1 MESLQTKKIIR
12 FSNGDLELFSQA
24 SHDRNPLHLSDD
36 YARKTPFAN
45 RVVFGILG
53 GLFGLGHLQERAGMR
68 LSKIVLEFPAPIF
81 VDLPYSLE
89 INETTPGKSVIR
101 IFDGRRLMSKVT
113 AHFSPGKLSQIKAT
127 SPCAARTEAAL
138 LSISDLT
145 EGLQLEE
152 TYLPKID
159 VLRKLINKLNLS
171 QKGIGE
177 VEIAILLWASYFV
190 GMELPGTQAL
200 FSKLSLNLED
210 SFPDLIEPFSYKAS
224 LIQLDDRYN
233 LLRTRVELAASGMPL
248 AHGEIQSF
256 IRPAAPASTT
266 KSIEALMPRSDA
278 LQGKV
283 ALVTGASRGLGAAI
297 AQSLALQGCTV
308 LVNFLRS
315 RSEAEQLQTALA
327 DAPGEVVL
335 MQGDASELSWCRSA
349 QQEILEQYGKLD
361 FLFCNAC
368 PAILPLWVEPTAI
381 SRVNDYV
388 SKSLALMSVPM
399 SAFLHLLSE
408 NSGFVIV
415 ISSVVVSQSSPSDW
429 PHYTSA
435 KYAIEGLTKV
445 AAAEYPQTSFLLVR
459 PPKLLTDQTN
469 TPIGRQGAIS
479 AEQVA
484 VKVVERTKGVPF
496 PGQVEMMENLWEASE

>member
-1 MESLQTKKIIR
+1 MESLQVKNSLR
-12 FSNGDLELFSQA
+12 FSNCDLELFSQV

-53 GLFGLGHLQERAGMR
+53 GLFGLGRLKDRPGMK
-68 LSKIVLEFPAPIF
+68 LSKIILEFSAPLF
-81 VDLPYSLE
+81 VDLPYSVE
-89 INETTPGKSVIR
+89 VNEAAPEKAVIR

-113 AHFSPGKLSQIKAT
+113 AHFSPGTPSQIKTTAY
-127 SPCAARTEAAL
+127 CAVRTEAAR
-138 LSISDLT
+138 LSMSDLT
-145 EGLQLEE
+145 EGLQVDQ
-152 TYLPKID
+152 TYLPKMD
-159 VLRKLINKLNLS
+159 GFRKLTNTLNLS
-171 QKGIGE
+171 QKGIGD

-200 FSKLSLNLED
+200 FSKFSLNLED
-210 SFPDLIEPFSYKAS
+210 SIPDLTEAVSYRAS
-224 LIQLDDRYN
+224 LVQLDVRYN
-233 LLRTRVELAASGMPL
+233 LLRTSVELATDGVPL
-248 AHGEIQSF
+248 ARGEIQSF
-256 IRPAAPASTT
+256 IRPTPPTTTAASITT
-266 KSIEALMPRSDA
+266 LMSRSDY
-278 LQGKV
+278 LKGKV

-327 DAPGEVVL
+327 DAPGEIVL
-335 MQGDASELSWCRSA
+335 MQGDASNLSWCLSA
-349 QQEILEQYGKLD
+349 QQATLEKYGKLD
-361 FLFCNAC
+361 FLICNAC
-368 PAILPLWVEPTAI
+368 PAILPLWVEPTSIA
-381 SRVNDYV
+381 RVNDYV

-399 SAFLHLLSE
+399 SIFLNLLSK
-408 NSGFVIV
+408 NSGSMIV
-415 ISSVVVSQSSPSDW
+415 ISSVIVSQSPPSDW

-445 AAAEYPQTSFLLVR
+445 AAAEYPKASFLLVR

-484 VKVVERTKGVPF
+484 VKIVKRMKGSSHF
-496 PGQVEMMENLWEASE
+496 GQVEIMEDDWEVSE

>member
-1 MESLQTKKIIR
+1 MESSQAKTLVR
-12 FSNGDLELFSQA
+12 FSIDDLELFSQA

-53 GLFGLGHLQERAGMR
+53 GLFGLSHLQDRPEMR
-68 LSKIVLEFPAPIF
+68 LSKIVLEFPAPLF
-81 VDLPYSLE
+81 VDLPYSFE
-89 INETTPGKSVIR
+89 INETTSEKAVIR

-113 AHFSPGKLSQIKAT
+113 AHFSPGKPSRIKAAA
-127 SPCAARTEAAL
+127 PYAARTEAAI
-138 LSISDLT
+138 LSTSDLT
-145 EGLQLEE
+145 EGLQIEE
-152 TYLPKID
+152 TYCPEIEA
-159 VLRKLINKLNLS
+159 LRKLINNLSLS

-177 VEIAILLWASYFV
+177 VEVAILLWASYFV

-200 FSKLSLNLED
+200 FSKFSLNLEE
-210 SFPDLIEPFSYKAS
+210 SIPDLTEAFSYKAS

-233 LLRTRVELAASGMPL
+233 LLRTRVELAADGMPL
-248 AHGEIQSF
+248 ARGEIQSF
-256 IRPAAPASTT
+256 IRPAAPTSTT
-266 KSIEALMPRSDA
+266 TSIEALMPRSDA
-278 LQGKV
+278 LKGKV

-327 DAPGEVVL
+327 DASGEIVL
-335 MQGDASELSWCRSA
+335 MQGDASELSWCLAA
-349 QQEILEQYGKLD
+349 QQEILEKYGKLD
-361 FLFCNAC
+361 FLICNAC

-381 SRVNDYV
+381 ARVNDYV

-399 SAFLHLLSE
+399 SAFLNLLSE
-408 NSGFVIV
+408 NSGSVVI

-445 AAAEYPQTSFLLVR
+445 AAAEYPQACFLLVR

-479 AEQVA
+479 TEQVA
-484 VKVVERTKGVPF
+484 VKIVQRTQKPTC
-496 PGQVEMMENLWEASE
+496 PGQVEMMEDLWEVSE